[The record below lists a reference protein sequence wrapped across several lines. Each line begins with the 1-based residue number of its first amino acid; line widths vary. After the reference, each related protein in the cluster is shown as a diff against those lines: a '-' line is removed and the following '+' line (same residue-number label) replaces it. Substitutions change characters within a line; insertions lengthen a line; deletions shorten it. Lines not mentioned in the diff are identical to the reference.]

1 MSEYVA
7 RLLYRVLALAC
18 RLPPRWLSRMGVGLA
33 WWWWRIGARES
44 KVALRNLELVLPQ
57 MPANERAGLHQ
68 KILRVTAQQALDT
81 FRLWTC
87 PPATALGWIREQ
99 HGVAEFQRALVADK
113 GVIVAAPHMGNW
125 ELLNRWLAAHTEL
138 AILYRPPESRIGE
151 AFLRLVRADA
161 ERVSQIRADASGV
174 RALFKRLREGGVVGI
189 LPDQQP
195 KVGDGDFAPFFGMS
209 ALTMT
214 LLPRLA
220 ARSGATVVFA
230 WCERIGDGPDYAL
243 HIEPADP
250 AIGGPDMSAAL
261 AAMNAHIE
269 RIARRDLA
277 QYQWTYK
284 RFKARP
290 EGSGE
295 ANPYADLERRR

>member
-1 MSEYVA
+1 MIRFIA
-7 RLLYRVLALAC
+7 RLLYLLMALFS
-18 RLPPRWLSRMGVGLA
+18 RFPQRWLYRGGDGLA
-33 WWWWRIGARES
+33 WCWRRIGARES
-44 KVALRNLELVLPQ
+44 KVALRNLELALPELS
-57 MPANERAGLHQ
+57 PLERQRLHRD
-68 KILRVTAQQALDT
+68 ILRTTAGQTLDT
-81 FRLWTC
+81 FRLWSRT
-87 PPATALGWIREQ
+87 PAGALGWIVEH
-99 HGVAEFQRALVADK
+99 HGVAEFQRALASGK

-125 ELLNRWLAAHTEL
+125 ELLNRWLASQTPL
-138 AILYRPPESRIGE
+138 AILYRAPESRIGE

-161 ERVSQIRADASGV
+161 ERVSQIRADAAGV

-195 KVGDGDFAPFFGMS
+195 KVGDGDFAPFFGIE

-220 ARSGATVVFA
+220 ERSGATVVFA
-230 WCERIGDGPDYAL
+230 WCERIGDGPQFAL
-243 HIEPADP
+243 HVEAADP
-250 AIGGPDMSAAL
+250 AIASTDLPTAL
-261 AAMNAHIE
+261 TALNAQVE

-295 ANPYADLERRR
+295 DNPYADLERRR